1 MKRRKTVKGSQVSS
15 SAYTDGTRRGRCMTA
30 RRTPHAASVV
40 PWPGNRPTMIGT
52 ASGAGIVATGTAP
65 VRNVSSYRGA
75 RMEPDANRIF
85 VGIDPSS
92 RNTGVVCLDG
102 DGRLVAAVN
111 GRDFFSPGKEAYD
124 IRRHVAQA
132 SGIRDFLS
140 AFSIAAIACE
150 DYSFGSV
157 HRAYTLAEFNGI
169 LKAGLLD
176 VFGGIPIFV
185 APTVNKKF
193 GTGDGRA
200 GKESVMERAGKE
212 CPDLLKLPEKQLTSD
227 VCDAWSLAKLAWYI
241 VGPEQAAKVDFGS
254 DLLRTRLE
262 IAASVREKIRDI

>member
-1 MKRRKTVKGSQVSS
+1 
-15 SAYTDGTRRGRCMTA
+15 
-30 RRTPHAASVV
+30 
-40 PWPGNRPTMIGT
+40 
-52 ASGAGIVATGTAP
+52 
-65 VRNVSSYRGA
+65 
-75 RMEPDANRIF
+75 MEPDANRIF

-124 IRRHVAQA
+124 IRRHAAQA

-193 GTGDGRA
+193 GTGDGWA
-200 GKESVMERAGKE
+200 GTESGMERGGKE

-227 VCDAWSLAKLAWYI
+227 VCDAWSLAKLAWYV
-241 VGPEQAAKVDFGS
+241 VGPEKAAKADFGS

-262 IAASVREKIRDI
+262 IAASVREKYRIFKEN